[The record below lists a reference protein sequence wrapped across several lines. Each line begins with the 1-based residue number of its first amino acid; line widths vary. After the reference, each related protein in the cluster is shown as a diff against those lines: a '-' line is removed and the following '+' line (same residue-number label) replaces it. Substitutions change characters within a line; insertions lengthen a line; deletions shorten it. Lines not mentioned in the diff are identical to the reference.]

1 MLVPSWNRIQLRY
14 SEVMNGLLLG
24 LLWLFQIF
32 QLRFIFIQPTRTLT
46 YLLVFTFLYIG
57 LFGLHQVLSTKW
69 KYRWSIL
76 TDGHVLYCLY
86 CTLAIIFPKSTTS
99 NVLWY
104 DKWGVGLVVAFGGLG
119 ISYLSRPIPH
129 WGVSG
134 YTYRRISR
142 NSRVT
147 LARLLVGTGTLII
160 LIGALTS

>member
-57 LFGLHQVLSTKW
+57 LFGLNQVLSTKW

-76 TDGHVLYCLY
+76 TDGHVL
-86 CTLAIIFPKSTTS
+86 
-99 NVLWY
+99 
-104 DKWGVGLVVAFGGLG
+104 
-119 ISYLSRPIPH
+119 
-129 WGVSG
+129 
-134 YTYRRISR
+134 
-142 NSRVT
+142 
-147 LARLLVGTGTLII
+147 
-160 LIGALTS
+160 